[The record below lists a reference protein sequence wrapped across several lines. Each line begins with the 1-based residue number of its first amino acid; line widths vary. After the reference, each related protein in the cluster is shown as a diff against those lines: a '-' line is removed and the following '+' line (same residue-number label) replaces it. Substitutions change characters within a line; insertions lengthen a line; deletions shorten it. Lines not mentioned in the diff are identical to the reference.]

1 MLQNFSTATF
11 LFSFPFP
18 FSFRLLYQI
27 PTRSCSLIPNVI
39 EALALT
45 NEQHSLSE
53 EEDKE
58 DNSVLLPPPPPPPK
72 PVTKHPKPQQLYSPS
87 AWKTDCR

>member
-11 LFSFPFP
+11 LFSFT
-18 FSFRLLYQI
+18 FSLAFRLLYQI
-27 PTRSCSLIPNVI
+27 TTRSCSPIPNVI

-45 NEQHSLSE
+45 NEQPSLSE
-53 EEDKE
+53 EEDEE
-58 DNSVLLPPPPPPPK
+58 DNSVLLPPPPPK